1 MGATSEGSERS
12 ELRNVVLFDW
22 RNPFSRQFTP
32 RPTLFAIRFAHH
44 SLLDMFEDKD
54 ICRIADMKPG
64 EDALEDVKSTC
75 GSDMQ
80 PNLSLIHWLLDLM
93 CEVVMNEK
101 VNKMS
106 AKNMAIVMSPNLYS
120 INSEN
125 PMAALTMSQKVA
137 DFTTVVLKSRLLVKY
152 KYGA

>member
-1 MGATSEGSERS
+1 
-12 ELRNVVLFDW
+12 
-22 RNPFSRQFTP
+22 
-32 RPTLFAIRFAHH
+32 
-44 SLLDMFEDKD
+44 MFEDKD